1 MPRKFPWLLETLFRL
16 RYGKS
21 AEFVLGDVIEEYS
34 TGGQSRWW
42 AWRQLLSAY
51 APETIEFR
59 GEKHMF
65 SSFFN
70 SFMSDVRYAA
80 RTLARNPGFAAIAV
94 VTIALG
100 VGVNSGI
107 FSLLNAAAL
116 RPLPV
121 SGAAKLVSVYQ
132 IFHGNYERGAHG
144 EESLFST
151 LEYQLYRDTNHVF
164 SGTLAYTPFLRVTL
178 GGETPTQIDG
188 QYVSC
193 NYFDVLGERPII
205 GRGFLSSDCAA
216 AGAGAVAV
224 LGDGLW
230 RGRFGG
236 DPAIVGKTVILNRQV
251 FTVAGIA
258 RAGFRGTEAAPAA
271 FWVPF
276 TIQPTLEANSGPRIY
291 GNPNMSWLVI
301 IGRMKDRETLAH
313 VRADLAVINARNDR
327 QHPGMNTTLAI
338 DTATFASMPEAH
350 TIITGV
356 GAVILTAVGMVLLI
370 VCANLANL
378 LLARA
383 AGRQQEIAIRLSVG
397 ATRWRLIRQLMT
409 ESLLIAFLG
418 GVIGTVASFWSFQAL
433 LRVIVTHLPR
443 GVPELSL
450 NLGPD
455 LRVLGYSLA
464 MTIVTGV
471 AIGLLPALRATN
483 LNPGAVAAARS
494 GGFLRGA
501 LVGAQVAACMILLI
515 AAGLMLHALYAAQTI
530 DPGFEMKNT
539 VVVSFN
545 LRNQGYT
552 EAGAIA
558 FQREM
563 MERAA
568 ALPGVDGVAQAV
580 VIPLSDNHWGM
591 AITPSG
597 QSRELPVE
605 YDVISPEYFSVLNI
619 PVIRG
624 RTFAAGER
632 NSAIVTES
640 TARRFWQGQDAVG
653 KTLTTDDRQVLQV
666 IGVAKDAEVS
676 HLGRSNETYI
686 YVPAGPKDQMQ
697 LQLLVHSSLP
707 VRNAVGSL
715 QSVIRAAEPNIAA
728 EIAPLEDNLELWRTP
743 SRIVGILAGTLGG
756 LALLIASMGI
766 YGVTAFAVSRRVRE
780 IGIRMALGADA
791 GAVKRLILRQSMRP
805 VLIGAAVGIAG
816 CAAVSQILSSML
828 FGISAYD
835 PIAFAGVPVVLIA
848 IALLA
853 SHMPARRATKV
864 DPMIALRY
872 E

>member
-1 MPRKFPWLLETLFRL
+1 
-16 RYGKS
+16 
-21 AEFVLGDVIEEYS
+21 
-34 TGGQSRWW
+34 
-42 AWRQLLSAY
+42 
-51 APETIEFR
+51 
-59 GEKHMF
+59 
-65 SSFFN
+65 
-70 SFMSDVRYAA
+70 
-80 RTLARNPGFAAIAV
+80 
-94 VTIALG
+94 
-100 VGVNSGI
+100 
-107 FSLLNAAAL
+107 
-116 RPLPV
+116 
-121 SGAAKLVSVYQ
+121 
-132 IFHGNYERGAHG
+132 
-144 EESLFST
+144 
-151 LEYQLYRDTNHVF
+151 
-164 SGTLAYTPFLRVTL
+164 
-178 GGETPTQIDG
+178 
-188 QYVSC
+188 
-193 NYFDVLGERPII
+193 
-205 GRGFLSSDCAA
+205 
-216 AGAGAVAV
+216 
-224 LGDGLW
+224 
-230 RGRFGG
+230 
-236 DPAIVGKTVILNRQV
+236 
-251 FTVAGIA
+251 
-258 RAGFRGTEAAPAA
+258 
-271 FWVPF
+271 
-276 TIQPTLEANSGPRIY
+276 
-291 GNPNMSWLVI
+291 
-301 IGRMKDRETLAH
+301 
-313 VRADLAVINARNDR
+313 
-327 QHPGMNTTLAI
+327 
-338 DTATFASMPEAH
+338 
-350 TIITGV
+350 
-356 GAVILTAVGMVLLI
+356 
-370 VCANLANL
+370 
-378 LLARA
+378 
-383 AGRQQEIAIRLSVG
+383 
-397 ATRWRLIRQLMT
+397 
-409 ESLLIAFLG
+409 
-418 GVIGTVASFWSFQAL
+418 
-433 LRVIVTHLPR
+433 
-443 GVPELSL
+443 
-450 NLGPD
+450 
-455 LRVLGYSLA
+455 